1 MAAAGR
7 RVRVSSSVGRRL
19 LTKVTATA
27 VQPGSAAEERDA
39 HHKDWPTNV
48 ANSSFDEM
56 ERFYAKTV
64 IRPDVDPK
72 AFCVDVMTVVPAFVH
87 VDDSFKALPKRA
99 VGDMEPAAVVVDET
113 NHAVSTLSWND
124 VDALKVMQDH
134 TVGKY
139 LLAKQPPAQAIV
151 LDATRTVGDAAALL
165 LRHKVEAVIIT
176 NKAGNAVGV
185 VTRKGIFQTGG
196 SEDDGFDVF
205 Q

>member
-1 MAAAGR
+1 
-7 RVRVSSSVGRRL
+7 
-19 LTKVTATA
+19 
-27 VQPGSAAEERDA
+27 
-39 HHKDWPTNV
+39 
-48 ANSSFDEM
+48 
-56 ERFYAKTV
+56 
-64 IRPDVDPK
+64 
-72 AFCVDVMTVVPAFVH
+72 
-87 VDDSFKALPKRA
+87 
-99 VGDMEPAAVVVDET
+99 
-113 NHAVSTLSWND
+113 
-124 VDALKVMQDH
+124 MQDH